1 MTMTFLQRGYL
12 KLGFT
17 NTDVSGNSCP
27 ARPRQVFGRVEDEF
41 AREKRADSSFRYKC
55 TQVRSL
61 LETGVDAW
69 FERRFRVLFVGG
81 GGHHSDFH
89 ANLS

>member
-1 MTMTFLQRGYL
+1 MLAAIAARQD
-12 KLGFT
+12 LGKSLE
-17 NTDVSGNSCP
+17 DPCI
-27 ARPRQVFGRVEDEF
+27 EDEF

-69 FERRFRVLFVGG
+69 FERRFRVLFAGG